1 MLPKKICLYYYLGP
15 KKTKGVALG
24 HSDCS
29 LACLF
34 RKQEMIEEKDPNKV
48 NPAEDRDDDTE
59 DKAEDIAKVWF
70 LKDRGHAHKNLNN
83 PVDDWDEEK
92 DELDEAGL
100 GIKPL
105 HYVCPLFY

>member
-1 MLPKKICLYYYLGP
+1 
-15 KKTKGVALG
+15 
-24 HSDCS
+24 
-29 LACLF
+29 
-34 RKQEMIEEKDPNKV
+34 MIEEKDPNKV

-59 DKAEDIAKVWF
+59 DKAEEIAKVWF
-70 LKDRGHAHKNLNN
+70 LKDRGHAHKNLDN

-105 HYVCPLFY
+105 HYVCPLFYWW